1 VQPRPTGQLLIGS
14 SRQFDSLDPAVD
26 PPVLA
31 RMLRRAAEY
40 LPGLPAL
47 NAIRTWT
54 GFRPAS
60 RDGLPLIGP
69 AAHFTQGVPGAN
81 PVWLA
86 IGHEGLGVT
95 TALGTARLLA
105 AQMLS
110 LPLPLDPA
118 PYLPARFAASP
129 AVAGAR
135 HA

>member
-1 VQPRPTGQLLIGS
+1 
-14 SRQFDSLDPAVD
+14 
-26 PPVLA
+26 
-31 RMLRRAAEY
+31 MLRRAAEY
-40 LPGLPAL
+40 LPALPEL

-60 RDGLPLIGP
+60 HDGLPLIGP
-69 AAHFTQGVPGAN
+69 AAHFAQGGPGTLPA
-81 PVWLA
+81 WLA

-118 PYLPARFAASP
+118 PYLPTRFAASP